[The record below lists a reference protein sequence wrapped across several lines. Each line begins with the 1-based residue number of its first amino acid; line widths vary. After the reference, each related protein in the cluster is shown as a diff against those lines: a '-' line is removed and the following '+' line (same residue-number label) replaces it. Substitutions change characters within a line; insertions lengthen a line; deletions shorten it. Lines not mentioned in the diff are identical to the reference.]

1 MSKATKRTRTVAA
14 KTSASEITIRQVM
27 RNGYLTHLVQGWKE
41 NGKWQRKF
49 FSDEAEAKT
58 FASMKRISMENA
70 GRQQHMILSSLT
82 QEKHDEACRA
92 FEDLGIYSLSEAVK
106 YFLANH
112 RAPDY
117 TIELNN
123 AITRYL
129 EDRESLLRTRT
140 IDALRRSLKR
150 FADSV
155 SNADVHTITSEQIT
169 FYLKSIR
176 VGDNGKISRKTWN
189 NYRDELHA
197 FFKWC
202 MEKDLATKRPYC
214 FINPV
219 ESVLRH
225 KNMIVREEQ
234 ALHPTTSSPEKICA
248 LFSDLMAQGRDMV
261 PYFALCYFA
270 GIRPEEVQRMNGREK
285 ELINLD
291 TNVITIPA
299 GLSKTRQQRQIEI
312 SPNLALWLRTYPNP
326 ILPTNHRKMIAATR
340 KAHQLTHDEMRHSF
354 ISYHVALHRSVGD
367 AALQAGNS
375 ETIVKRHYLNLHT
388 REDGAKFFR
397 IIPDTKRGCAIIGES
412 SFKTKKPRLRAM

>member
-1 MSKATKRTRTVAA
+1 MSRTTKRTRTLAP
-14 KTSASEITIRQVM
+14 KTSASEITIRQVS
-27 RNGYLTHLVQGWKE
+27 RNGYLTHLVQGWQE

-49 FSDEAEAKT
+49 FSDEAEANT

-70 GRQQHMILSSLT
+70 GRQQHMILSALT
-82 QEKHDEACRA
+82 QERHDEACRA
-92 FEDLGIYSLSEAVK
+92 FEALGIYSLTEAVK

-117 TIELNN
+117 TIALNN
-123 AITRYL
+123 AISRYI
-129 EDRESLLRTRT
+129 EDKESLLRERT
-140 IDALRRSLKR
+140 INALKRSLKR
-150 FADSV
+150 FSDAV
-155 SNADVHTITSEQIT
+155 SNADVRTITSEQIT
-169 FYLKSIR
+169 LFLKSIR
-176 VGDNGKISRKTWN
+176 VGDTNKISRKTWN

-202 MEKDLATKRPYC
+202 IEKDLATKRPYC

-219 ESVLRH
+219 ESVIRH
-225 KNMIVREEQ
+225 KNKIVREEQ
-234 ALHPTTSSPEKICA
+234 ALHPKTSIPEKVRL
-248 LFSDLMAQGRDMV
+248 LFTDLMGQGGELI

-291 TNVITIPA
+291 TCVITIPA
-299 GLSKTRQQRQIEI
+299 AISKTRQQRQVEI
-312 SPNLALWLRTYPNP
+312 APNLTEWLRAFSGP

-340 KAHQLTHDEMRHSF
+340 KAHELAHDEMRHSF

-375 ETIVKRHYLNLHT
+375 ETIVKRHYLNLHP
-388 REDGAKFFR
+388 REDGAKFFS
-397 IIPDTKRGCAIIGES
+397 IHPLKAKGVAVIK
-412 SFKTKKPRLRAM
+412 KTLASAQRLKVI

>member
-1 MSKATKRTRTVAA
+1 MSKTTKRTRTIAP

-27 RNGYLTHLVQGWKE
+27 RNGYLTHIVQGWQE

-49 FSDEAEAKT
+49 FSDETKAKT
-58 FASMKRISMENA
+58 FASMKRISIENA

-92 FEDLGIYSLSEAVK
+92 YEALGIYSLTEAVK
-106 YFLANH
+106 YFLVNH

-117 TIELNN
+117 TIALNN
-123 AITRYL
+123 AISRYI
-129 EDRESLLRTRT
+129 EDKESLLRDRT
-140 IDALRRSLKR
+140 INALKRSLKR
-150 FADSV
+150 FADATN
-155 SNADVHTITSEQIT
+155 NADVHTITSEQIT
-169 FYLKSIR
+169 LFLKSIR
-176 VGDNGKISRKTWN
+176 VGDSEKISRKTWN

-219 ESVLRH
+219 ESVIRH
-225 KNMIVREEQ
+225 KNKIVREEQ
-234 ALHPTTSSPEKICA
+234 ALHPTTSSPEKVLT
-248 LFSDLMAQGRDMV
+248 LFTSLMADGGELI

-299 GLSKTRQQRQIEI
+299 GISKTRQQRQVEI
-312 SPNLALWLRTYPNP
+312 SPNLAAWLQAYNKP
-326 ILPTNHRKMIAATR
+326 ILPTNYKRRIAKIR
-340 KAHQLTHDEMRHSF
+340 MDHMLKHDEMRHSF

-375 ETIVKRHYLNLHT
+375 ESIVKRHYLNLHP
-388 REDGAKFFR
+388 REDGTKFFS
-397 IIPDTKRGCAIIGES
+397 IYPQ
-412 SFKTKKPRLRAM
+412 KTKKVAVFKKPQSPVHRFKVI